1 MQSIYINGRFLTQNV
16 TGVQRYAR
24 ELVKAFDRMIGD
36 GSIDADLY
44 KIVIIAPETDQPCD
58 FVNQIPIK
66 KTESAGGHLW
76 EQTTLPKFA
85 RNGILFSPGNVGP
98 VHHKNHIV
106 TIHDTSVLAMPETF
120 SWSFRTW
127 YHFILKSLCR
137 NARHIITVSQFSK
150 SEIIKYFKADPDKIS
165 VIYHGVEH
173 CLIDTSPSHIL
184 TDHDL
189 EKDSYILAVG
199 SLNLRKNFSV
209 VLEAASHIK
218 KSRLKIVI
226 AGESNPRIFG
236 GANTGVRDKALC
248 LGRVN
253 DIDLAAL
260 YENAAAF
267 VFPSLYEGFGLPP
280 LEAMAHGC
288 PVIVSDIPP
297 HHEVCGDAALY
308 FEPDLPEILAEH
320 IDAVISDKN
329 LQAEMSQKS
338 SMQAALFSWDK
349 CSKTTW
355 NLLTKLAQRAI

>member
-1 MQSIYINGRFLTQNV
+1 MQSIYINGRFLTQHV

-24 ELVKAFDRMIGD
+24 ELMKAFDKMIDD
-36 GSIDADLY
+36 GSIDSNLY
-44 KIVIIAPETDQPCD
+44 KIAIITPETDQPCEI
-58 FVNQIPIK
+58 VNHIPIK
-66 KTESAGGHLW
+66 ETGGTGGHLW

-85 RNGILFSPGNVGP
+85 RDGILLSPGNVGP
-98 VHHKNHIV
+98 VRHKNHIV
-106 TIHDTSVLAMPETF
+106 TIHDTSVLAMPEAF

-127 YHFILKSLCR
+127 YRYILKSLCR

-173 CLIDTSPSHIL
+173 CLIDTSSSHIL
-184 TDHDL
+184 TNHEL
-189 EKDSYILAVG
+189 EKGSYVLAVG

-209 VLEAASHIK
+209 VLEAASYIK

-236 GANTGVRDKALC
+236 SADSGVRDKALC

-253 DIDLAAL
+253 DVDLAAL

-308 FEPDLPEILAEH
+308 FDPNQPEILAEH
-320 IDAVISDKN
+320 IDSVISDKN
-329 LQAEMSQKS
+329 RQAEMSLKS
-338 SMQAALFSWDK
+338 SIQAALFSWDK
-349 CSKTTW
+349 CAKTTW
-355 NLLTKLAQRAI
+355 NLLTRLSQNAV